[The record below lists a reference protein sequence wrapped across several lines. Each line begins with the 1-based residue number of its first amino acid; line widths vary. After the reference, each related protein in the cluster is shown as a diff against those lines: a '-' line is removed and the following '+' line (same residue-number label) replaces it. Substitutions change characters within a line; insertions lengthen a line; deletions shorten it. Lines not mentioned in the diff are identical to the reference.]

1 MYICPML
8 KRRVQQFIEE
18 KSLFAPDD
26 KVLVALSGGAD
37 SVALLHVL
45 VSLGYRCECAHCN
58 FHLRGEESDRDERFV
73 RLLCEKMS
81 VKLHVVHF
89 QTKEYA
95 AQHHLSI
102 EMAAR
107 ELRYNW
113 FEELCKEHQT
123 TVIAVAHH
131 RDDSVETVLLNLIRG
146 TGINGLKGISCK
158 NGRVVRPLLQES
170 REAILDYLEHVGQ
183 DYVTDSTNLQD
194 EYMRN
199 KIRLN
204 ILPMMREMNP
214 SVADSIFETSRRLSE
229 VADVYHTDRQKV
241 LYEKLVEISKDM
253 YRMDI
258 AEVLSDVA
266 PMSLLFEALSPFGFN
281 DSQIKDVYRCMVNEQ
296 SGKRF
301 FTQNWEVLR
310 DRYFLFIHRKEKQ
323 SEMPKLIIEVVEMSA
338 GFVMLREKGIAY
350 LDADK
355 VKEPLV
361 IRHCKTGDW
370 FVPFGMTG
378 RKKMSDYMTDRKFS
392 LLQKENQCV
401 VCDGDNIVWLVKE
414 RSDNRYRITPQT
426 KRVMILKI
434 DANND

>member
-1 MYICPML
+1 ML

-37 SVALLHVL
+37 SVAMLHLL

-73 RLLCEKMS
+73 RQLCEKMS
-81 VKLHVVHF
+81 VKLHVIHF

-113 FEELCKEHQT
+113 FEELCQEHHT

-146 TGINGLKGISCK
+146 TGINGLKGIACK

-229 VADVYHTDRQKV
+229 VADIYNADRQKV
-241 LYEKLVEISKDM
+241 LSEKLVETSKDM
-253 YRMDI
+253 YRMEI
-258 AEVLSDVA
+258 EAVLSDAA

-281 DSQIKDVYRCMVNEQ
+281 DSQIKDVYRSLVNEQ

-301 FTQNWEVLR
+301 FTQAWEVLR
-310 DRYFLFIHRKEKQ
+310 DRDSLFIYRKEKQ
-323 SEMPKLIIEVVEMSA
+323 GELPKLIVEVMDLSA
-338 GFVMLREKGIAY
+338 DFVILREKGIAY

-361 IRHCKTGDW
+361 VRRCQTGDW

-378 RKKMSDYMTDRKFS
+378 RKKVSDYLTDRKFS
-392 LLQKENQCV
+392 LLKKENQCV
-401 VCDGDNIVWLVKE
+401 VCAGEDIVWLVNE
-414 RSDNRYRITPQT
+414 RSDNRYRITPNT
-426 KRVMILKI
+426 KRVMILRVDSI
-434 DANND
+434 ND